1 MGQRK
6 GGAGRG
12 ETGVLRDEREWSVV
26 PLLQGQQGFA
36 PPGIK
41 KPLSNVFCSAAF
53 VLGKV
58 LQQVCRRN
66 GRNLATREVFLVAG
80 DDVVCTDP

>member
-53 VLGKV
+53 VLPVRSVVEWEAFFRWYAGV
-58 LQQVCRRN
+58 RGGGRQV
-66 GRNLATREVFLVAG
+66 E
-80 DDVVCTDP
+80 